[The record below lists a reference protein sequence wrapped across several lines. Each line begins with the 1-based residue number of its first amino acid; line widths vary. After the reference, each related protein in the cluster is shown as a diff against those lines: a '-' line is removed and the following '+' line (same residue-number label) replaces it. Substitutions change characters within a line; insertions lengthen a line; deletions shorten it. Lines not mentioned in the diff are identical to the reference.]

1 MAPLWAGAR
10 ETTIGGPKRLD
21 YRVQTMTRPRV
32 LLKPGEV
39 RGDEI
44 VVEGERAHYL
54 VRVLR
59 LGAGDTFVAADPGGL
74 ELEAE
79 IVEVGEGWVRARW
92 LVSRQAR
99 GEPAHTIHVALG
111 VLKGRAMEW
120 AVQKLTEV
128 GASALLP
135 VLAERGVVRLDDRR
149 WPRRLERWREI
160 AAQAV
165 RQCGRSRPPE
175 MGLPVSVPDL
185 ADLCRAGAM
194 PWLLLDPRAEGARG
208 LSTVLD
214 SAGAAGLIIGP
225 EGDFT
230 QAEKAL
236 LLSAGAVPVSLGPR
250 VLRAETAAVVACA
263 LALHTL
269 GDLG

>member
-1 MAPLWAGAR
+1 
-10 ETTIGGPKRLD
+10 
-21 YRVQTMTRPRV
+21 MTKPRV

-44 VVEGERAHYL
+44 IVEGERAHYL
-54 VRVLR
+54 ARVLR
-59 LGAGDTFVAADPGGL
+59 LGAGDAFVAADPGGR

-79 IVEVGEGWVRARW
+79 IVALGEGWVRARW
-92 LVSRQAR
+92 LVSHEAR
-99 GEPAHTIHVALG
+99 GEPAHPIHIALG
-111 VLKGRAMEW
+111 VLKGKAMDW
-120 AVQKLTEV
+120 AVQKVTEV

-135 VLAERGVVRLDDRR
+135 VLTERGVVRLDDRR
-149 WPRRLERWREI
+149 WGPRLQRWQEI

-175 MGLPVSVPDL
+175 VSRPLSVPEL
-185 ADLCRAGAM
+185 ADLCRAGAL
-194 PWLLLDPRAEGARG
+194 PWLLLDPRAEEACGFRAALG
-208 LSTVLD
+208 
-214 SAGAAGLIIGP
+214 SAAGAGLIIGP

-230 QAEKAL
+230 QAERDL
-236 LLSAGAVPVSLGPR
+236 LLAAGAVPVSLGPR

-269 GDLG
+269 GELG